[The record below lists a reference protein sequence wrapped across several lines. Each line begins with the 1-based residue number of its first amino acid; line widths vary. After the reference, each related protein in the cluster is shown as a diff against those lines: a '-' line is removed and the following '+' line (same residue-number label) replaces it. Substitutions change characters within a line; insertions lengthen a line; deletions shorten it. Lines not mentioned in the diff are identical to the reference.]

1 MMSRLP
7 RRGAAPDDR
16 DTLWRAAF
24 PLFIFLGEARRA
36 EAVID
41 RALMLNPN
49 AGQEADCIGPAHARK
64 PGAKFLGTRVRERP
78 FAGTDRHRFGLAS
91 PDSSSGSIGSRA

>member
-7 RRGAAPDDR
+7 RRGAARDDR

-36 EAVID
+36 EVVVD
-41 RALMLNPN
+41 RALMLNPSAAN
-49 AGQEADCIGPAHARK
+49 AWMARAMIHALRKQSEA
-64 PGAKFLGTRVRERP
+64 
-78 FAGTDRHRFGLAS
+78 
-91 PDSSSGSIGSRA
+91 SIKAFDGRCA